1 MSQWLGSEVTL
12 VDVLTKTV
20 NQNSCWDFVRLL
32 PGPKP
37 QVRHHDKAS
46 SGHPVSPSWPL
57 TQCLSSPCV
66 PSVQSAGLC
75 AVIAQKRG
83 KLPQCSNMENAQE
96 VKLRD
101 LSSLSD
107 RFAISLCDIRKV
119 ISPQA

>member
-1 MSQWLGSEVTL
+1 MIRHPL
-12 VDVLTKTV
+12 DIPY
-20 NQNSCWDFVRLL
+20 LL
-32 PGPKP
+32 AGL
-37 QVRHHDKAS
+37 
-46 SGHPVSPSWPL
+46 L
-57 TQCLSSPCV
+57 TQCLSSPCI

-107 RFAISLCDIRKV
+107 RFAISQMWGFRLEEI
-119 ISPQA
+119 